1 VADDK
6 LAPSDISTR
15 PYQRVVTME
24 LARRFAELLAGDVT
38 HTVESVASVLGVRAC
53 TIRQALSRFERDRCS
68 SEEDEEICAVLAAAK
83 ERHIH
88 ELRRTGF
95 LAAGNVN
102 GPGANWLRWQLEVQ
116 DPVNH
121 PRQNKTSVELSG
133 PNGGPVRL
141 GVTEMTTEELLEV
154 IRETDPP

>member
-1 VADDK
+1 MVDA
-6 LAPSDISTR
+6 AR

-24 LARRFAELLAGDVT
+24 VARRFAELLEGDPT
-38 HTVESVASVLGVRAC
+38 HTVESVASVLGVRSS
-53 TIRQALSRFERDRCS
+53 TIREALSRFERDKCS

-83 ERHIH
+83 ELHIH
-88 ELRRTGF
+88 ALRRKGFGDADRDNATGTS
-95 LAAGNVN
+95 
-102 GPGANWLRWQLEVQ
+102 WLKWQLEVQ
-116 DPVNH
+116 DPVH
-121 PRQNKTSVELSG
+121 YPRQNKTSLELSG